1 MEPEKYYNIS
11 KTAQLLDLSRPTVYK
26 LISTGELKAEK
37 QYGHHTRVS
46 ETEIKRFLGI
56 KRTNYEALKRKI
68 FSGIS
73 EEEFAEKISE
83 LLFDSGCKQLSF
95 SELRMIEKFLKS
107 EEK

>member
-37 QYGHHTRVS
+37 RYGHHTRVS

-56 KRTNYEALKRKI
+56 KGTNYEALKRK
-68 FSGIS
+68 
-73 EEEFAEKISE
+73 EEFATKISE
-83 LLFDSGCKQLSF
+83 LLSASGCRQLSYND
-95 SELRMIEKFLKS
+95 LLLIEKFLKS

>member
-46 ETEIKRFLGI
+46 EYEIKRFLGI
-56 KRTNYEALKRKI
+56 KGTNYEVLKRKI
-68 FSGIS
+68 FSGLS
-73 EEEFAEKISE
+73 EEEFATKIPE
-83 LLFDSGCKQLSF
+83 LLSASCCRQLSYN
-95 SELRMIEKFLKS
+95 ELRLIEKFLKS